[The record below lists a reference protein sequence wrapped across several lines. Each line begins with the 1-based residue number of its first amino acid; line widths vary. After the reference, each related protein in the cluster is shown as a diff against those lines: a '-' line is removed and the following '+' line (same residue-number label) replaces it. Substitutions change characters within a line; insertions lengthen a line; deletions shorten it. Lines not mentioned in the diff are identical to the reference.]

1 MILLVL
7 LIAYLIGALP
17 MGYVLLCLF
26 TGQDITQIGS
36 GRTGGTNAMR
46 AGGPWI
52 GLFTAILDLVK
63 GYMGVMIARW
73 LMPGSIWASALAGVM
88 TVLGHNWS
96 VWLYLRTKKFSAGA
110 GTGPNIGAAMA
121 FWPWIGA
128 IAIPVVL
135 FFVLVIGYA
144 SLASLSTALVVVL
157 SFTIGAAFF
166 GQPWEYAAFGLMTT
180 FLVVW
185 ALRPNIQR
193 LLNGTERRG
202 GIFGKKRKEAHS
214 SSSNSSSS
222 SS

>member
-1 MILLVL
+1 MIVLVILL
-7 LIAYLIGALP
+7 AYMVGALP
-17 MGYVLLCLF
+17 MGYLLLCLIK
-26 TGQDITQIGS
+26 GQDITQIGS

-52 GLFTAILDLVK
+52 GLLTSVLDLAK
-63 GYMGVMIARW
+63 GYSGVLIARW
-73 LMPGSIWASALAGVM
+73 LMPASIWASVLAGAV

-96 VWLYLRTKKFSAGA
+96 IWLYLRTKKVSAGA

-128 IAIPVVL
+128 IAIPDVL

-157 SFTIGAAFF
+157 AFAIRAAFF
-166 GQPWEYAAFGLMTT
+166 GQPWEYIVFGVMTT
-180 FLVVW
+180 FMVVW

-202 GIFGKKRKEAHS
+202 GIFGKKRTEDHS